1 MSMSRGWS
9 NKTVALL
16 VGGILCACLLWIN
29 RQELGE
35 RLSGMFAAG
44 EDDPVLWSSKEDLHI
59 VGRLGDHVGRDVVR
73 YKSGRTT
80 WHKLPAGEWAEDEW
94 PAVESIK
101 PKEKPDGS

>member
-1 MSMSRGWS
+1 MNRGWS

-16 VGGILCACLLWIN
+16 VGGLLCAWALWSY
-29 RQELGE
+29 RAELGE
-35 RLSGMFAAG
+35 RVSGMFAAG
-44 EDDPVLWSSKEDLHI
+44 EEDQILWQSKEDLRI
-59 VGRLGDHVGRDVVR
+59 VGRLGDHVGRDVIR

-101 PKEKPDGS
+101 PKEKTE